1 MGPHAGRA
9 ISAMSELV
17 SESVS
22 QRPREAPTERSEG
35 VRCEPGQVDRD
46 YVYTY
51 SALSV
56 FWPEAEFHALIA
68 RWPHLADHLGATW
81 DEHRRRVER
90 HCALCERNGL
100 RVEQLPADVPG
111 FEALLADLGVTSP
124 KKDDLLAHPDLR
136 SVTTATLAWPPAR
149 TAACWCGS
157 GRKYKQCCRRHGLG
171 ELD

>member
-1 MGPHAGRA
+1 
-9 ISAMSELV
+9 MSELG
-17 SESVS
+17 
-22 QRPREAPTERSEG
+22 R
-35 VRCEPGQVDRD
+35 VRVDSD
-46 YVYTY
+46 HVHTY

-56 FWPEAEFHALIA
+56 FWPESEFHALIA
-68 RWPHLADHLGATW
+68 RWPQLADHLGATW

-111 FEALLADLGVTSP
+111 FEALLADRGVTSP

-136 SVTTATLAWPPAR
+136 SVTTAMLAWPPAR

>member
-1 MGPHAGRA
+1 
-9 ISAMSELV
+9 MSELG
-17 SESVS
+17 
-22 QRPREAPTERSEG
+22 R
-35 VRCEPGQVDRD
+35 VRVDSNQVDRD
-46 YVYTY
+46 HVYTC

-56 FWPEAEFHALIA
+56 FWPESEFHTLIA
-68 RWPHLADHLGATW
+68 RWPQLADHLGATW

-100 RVEQLPADVPG
+100 RVEQLPAVVPG